1 MMEFIGGIFWLIWL
15 LGIFFIKRNSQRKNQ
30 AQRSERT
37 KPVQAK
43 KTPMP
48 AKHDYDPGKESLIN
62 RKKERDAMLQRN
74 QRTQKSARLV
84 QDSVRKRN
92 QSSQQSSRQGQ
103 KKSIKDFVENVQT
116 VQPNRLATSN
126 RSSEEIDKYEL
137 EAMNR
142 LEDSY
147 KDEFPRDHDEIDW
160 ENYESDLFEDSEWAT
175 DEEILQGVQRL
186 SVDGG
191 HTSTGALI
199 TLNASNIKD
208 GIILSEILGKP
219 KSLS

>member
-43 KTPMP
+43 KTTMP

-62 RKKERDAMLQRN
+62 RKNERDAMLQRN

-84 QDSVRKRN
+84 QDSARKRN
-92 QSSQQSSRQGQ
+92 QSSQQSTRQAQ
-103 KKSIKDFVENVQT
+103 KRSIKDFVENVQT
-116 VQPNRLATSN
+116 VQQKRLATSN
-126 RSSEEIDKYEL
+126 HSSEEIEKYEL
-137 EAMNR
+137 EAMNN

-147 KDEFPRDHDEIDW
+147 KDEFPREHDEIDW
-160 ENYESDLFEDSEWAT
+160 ENYESDLFEDSEWAA
-175 DEEILQGVQRL
+175 DEEILQGVERL

-191 HTSTGALI
+191 QTSTGALI

>member
-15 LGIFFIKRNSQRKNQ
+15 LGIFFIKRSSQRKNQ
-30 AQRSERT
+30 QQRSEQT
-37 KPVQAK
+37 KTEQAK
-43 KTPMP
+43 KTTMP
-48 AKHDYDPGKESLIN
+48 SKHDYDPGKESQIN
-62 RKKERDAMLQRN
+62 RKTERDAMLQRN

-92 QSSQQSSRQGQ
+92 QSSQQSLRQSQ
-103 KKSIKDFVENVQT
+103 KGSIKDFVENVQT
-116 VQPNRLATSN
+116 VQQKRLATSDY
-126 RSSEEIDKYEL
+126 SSDEIDKYEL
-137 EAMNR
+137 EAMNK
-142 LEDSY
+142 LKNSSSD
-147 KDEFPRDHDEIDW
+147 DFPRNHDDIDW
-160 ENYESDLFEDSEWAT
+160 ENYESDLFEDSDWAA
-175 DEEILQGVQRL
+175 DEEILQEVERL

-191 HTSTGALI
+191 QTSTGARI